1 MYYPIFRG
9 RQNELLAIRELI
21 NANLLSDKIIPII
34 EPVTYS
40 ATFSNFLSF
49 IAEQKNRK
57 VGIVLNPINGDFVE
71 DLNKANVMDEYNEIF
86 RDLDN
91 VLPSFILKK
100 ISSNEVIER
109 SKKYQRTKL
118 YVYNNSETNKIEKF
132 ITKVEEERINAI
144 FLLRFSRLSQ
154 ITKQRKII
162 LSDLFLENIRQKQNL
177 DYVEGQSYV
186 LNEDIEYYNDLGFEG
201 FADYSIIGDE
211 FSETGFLPKAVVI
224 HVVYYEKGRGILIRH
239 FKSNSNLDNK
249 DPAKKFGEAVEKLV
263 KWNNEDGSKKIDTL
277 AMRKFEELYNNQ
289 QYPGLGVIKKLS
301 IMNHLEVVSRVLDDE
316 NCK

>member
-109 SKKYQRTKL
+109 SKKYQRTK
-118 YVYNNSETNKIEKF
+118 
-132 ITKVEEERINAI
+132 R
-144 FLLRFSRLSQ
+144 
-154 ITKQRKII
+154 
-162 LSDLFLENIRQKQNL
+162 
-177 DYVEGQSYV
+177 
-186 LNEDIEYYNDLGFEG
+186 
-201 FADYSIIGDE
+201 
-211 FSETGFLPKAVVI
+211 
-224 HVVYYEKGRGILIRH
+224 
-239 FKSNSNLDNK
+239 
-249 DPAKKFGEAVEKLV
+249 
-263 KWNNEDGSKKIDTL
+263 
-277 AMRKFEELYNNQ
+277 
-289 QYPGLGVIKKLS
+289 
-301 IMNHLEVVSRVLDDE
+301 
-316 NCK
+316 